1 MASPMLKKEFRNI
14 LIVGKTGAGKTTVA
28 NAILGIGEYFPVSG
42 RPSSVE
48 SETKCG
54 QCEFDD
60 GNVRYRFTVID
71 TIGLFDTKK
80 MSNRQIMKN
89 TKERIKDH
97 VRGLHLI
104 IFVIKNGRFTN
115 EEREPFQFVH
125 KNFAKDIDPISALV
139 ITGCEGQDKDEIIQ
153 QFKHDP
159 MMGEIADH
167 MKKGIYPV
175 GLPNLDGYSGRIK
188 EIFEVESRE
197 DEKTLRKLICTCE
210 TMYLN
215 EELFNDSSCTVQ

>member
-1 MASPMLKKEFRNI
+1 MASPIFKENRNV
-14 LIVGKTGAGKTTVA
+14 LIVGKTGAGKSAVA
-28 NAILGIGEYFPVSG
+28 NAILGQEYFLVSDM
-42 RPSSVE
+42 PSTPRDGKE
-48 SETKCG
+48 FG

-60 GNVRYRFTVID
+60 GNVRYCISVID
-71 TIGLFDTKK
+71 TIGLFDTRK
-80 MSNRQIMKN
+80 MSNKDIMKN
-89 TKERIKDH
+89 TNGRVKGYVD
-97 VRGLHLI
+97 GLHLI

>member
-1 MASPMLKKEFRNI
+1 MATPEETRNI
-14 LIVGKTGAGKTTVA
+14 LIVGKTGAGKSTVA
-28 NAILGIGEYFPVSG
+28 NAILLGVGEYFPVSDM
-42 RPSSVE
+42 PSTPRDGKE
-48 SETKCG
+48 FG

-60 GNVRYRFTVID
+60 GNVRYCFTVID
-71 TIGLFDTKK
+71 TVGPFDTGHISNKK
-80 MSNRQIMKN
+80 KIEN
-89 TKERIKDH
+89 TNGKIKGYVD
-97 VRGLHLI
+97 GLHLI
-104 IFVIKNGRFTN
+104 IFVMKNGRLTK
-115 EEREPFQFVH
+115 EESGESFQLFH